1 MKNRKEISAPLAV
14 LRQYCQD
21 EHEVE
26 HYCRILSGCDT
37 AQEIANKVVKPLLI
51 ARHVKETDAKSEV
64 FYMALARLADPDGT
78 RIKRN
83 TLYDNVRRVI
93 KEIDRERRSEE
104 MRYQVGKYSNG
115 CDIRML
121 VRPDGFV
128 EVTAHLQ
135 FVTMDTRLLES
146 LMPALEYLQANFRTV
161 VEKHFDA
168 RANNPV
174 PVYDVECELED
185 MPILIRYMRDLTGDT
200 DFRVTYFSSDT
211 VQERISLD
219 EALEVATSEA
229 DERDD
234 R

>member
-1 MKNRKEISAPLAV
+1 MRNRKETSAPLAV
-14 LRQYCQD
+14 LRKYCQD

-26 HYCRILSGCDT
+26 FYCKILSGCDT

-51 ARHVKETDAKSEV
+51 SRHVKETDAKSEA
-64 FYMALARLADPDGT
+64 FYMTLAKLADPDGT

-83 TLYDNVRRVI
+83 TLYDNVCRVI
-93 KEIDRERRSEE
+93 KKIDRERKDEE
-104 MRYQVGKYSNG
+104 MRYQVRKYNNG

-135 FVTMDTRLLES
+135 FVTMDTRLLAS
-146 LMPALEYLQANFRTV
+146 LMPALEYLQANFMKV

-168 RANNPV
+168 RVNNPV

-185 MPILIRYMRDLTGDT
+185 MIILIRYMRDLIGDT
-200 DFRVTYFSSDT
+200 DFRVTYLSSDT
-211 VQERISLD
+211 VQERISLE

>member
-1 MKNRKEISAPLAV
+1 MENKKERATPLAV
-14 LRQYCQD
+14 LGRYCRD
-21 EHEVE
+21 EREAE
-26 HYCRILSGCDT
+26 HYCEILGGCHT
-37 AQEIANKVVKPLLI
+37 AQEIASQVVKPLLS
-51 ARHVKETDAKSEV
+51 AGRVQESEAKSEV
-64 FYMALARLADPDGT
+64 FYMALAKLADPDGA

-93 KEIDRERRSEE
+93 RELNRERKSEE

-121 VRPDGFV
+121 VRPDGFM

-135 FVTMDTRLLES
+135 FVTMDSRLLES
-146 LMPALEYLQANFRTV
+146 LMPALEYLQANFRKV

-168 RANNPV
+168 RADHPV

-185 MPILIRYMRDLTGDT
+185 MPVLIRYMRDLAGDT

-211 VQERISLD
+211 VQERISLE
-219 EALEVATSEA
+219 EALEVATIEA

-234 R
+234 